1 MYMSVSHGSYLYCAK
16 KELKH
21 EKWSYRQVMGATK
34 IGCLIMHI
42 HVSLCQGFP
51 PSISLAQMFQEKWL
65 FIYRQDFPLEH
76 KLVSSLG
83 LIHLS

>member
-1 MYMSVSHGSYLYCAK
+1 MSVSYSIYFGQK

-21 EKWSYRQVMGATK
+21 KKWSYGQVMGATN
-34 IGCLIMHI
+34 IWCLITPI
-42 HVSLCQGFP
+42 YFSLCQGFP

-65 FIYRQDFPLEH
+65 FIYRQDFPVEH

-83 LIHLS
+83 